1 MAGASSL
8 GQLFMVRLMMDE
20 VSILIEKSIGLMME
34 VMVNLQKFAV
44 FLSGNQNRLC
54 QESL

>member
-1 MAGASSL
+1 
-8 GQLFMVRLMMDE
+8 MMDE